1 MESEKKDQKTENKKE
16 EKAEEKK
23 EEKKEEKVIA
33 QVIKEETAEDLELA
47 EQRKEQQKL
56 FLLYAQ
62 FNNPEKLNELVQV
75 VNINCEDENR
85 WTALMHGCAQGHE
98 EIVRILLK
106 RKAVLD
112 PSSILASSL
121 GEDKLDSDF
130 DKETEEKP
138 KQYTPLH
145 WAAHKGHLRVVWL
158 LLLHGYCLTDED
170 PFGNTPVHQ
179 AAAGAATN
187 IIECFLS
194 QGVDIEKK
202 NTRGHTPL
210 DMATDTDTRQLITKA
225 IAVKQCTVCK
235 SKFDFTNVRYYC
247 TKCFTFCCKNCK
259 ESMVVYETVESAE
272 KEKPICY
279 CKTCYS
285 DFKNCEKLL
294 DEALS
299 IQVFDRVDVI
309 YKTLEEKKFDAD
321 VKKFEKLKE
330 HHTSL
335 KCELEIRHFC
345 QSLEIIPN
353 YKTIKKSTHLLNE
366 MVRNANHKKI
376 KMTVAILTEVNE
388 CTKRLNAERNLRL
401 YLDSTPIEGVTE
413 EQRNELAEK
422 ITKAKENKVRAEY
435 TDEADIVLD
444 KMTRHIR
451 AKQILERFEAY
462 PVRTYPEP
470 EIIDPKKK
478 KVKKE
483 EKKVV
488 KKKKKKEPPFLI
500 PDWAGDLAEVIKE
513 VDTMNGLIKKPE
525 EAILDKEFLNKVN
538 TQLARFKKEVAYRKQ
553 LEAEAKSAAEAKAL
567 AKKQK
572 KKK

>member
-1 MESEKKDQKTENKKE
+1 MSDPEKKDEKTEDKKE
-16 EKAEEKK
+16 EEKK
-23 EEKKEEKVIA
+23 EEEKKEEKVA
-33 QVIKEETAEDLELA
+33 TQVAKEAETAEDLELA

-62 FNNPEKLNELVQV
+62 FNNAEKLSELVQAG

-85 WTALMHGCAQGHE
+85 WTALMHACAQGHE
-98 EIVRILLK
+98 EIARILLK

-112 PSSILASSL
+112 PSSILASAL
-121 GEDKLDSDF
+121 GEEKPDPEF
-130 DKETEEKP
+130 DKEAEEKP

-145 WAAHKGHLRVVWL
+145 WAAHKGHLRIVWL
-158 LLLHGYCLTDED
+158 LLLHGYSLTDED
-170 PFGNTPVHQ
+170 PVGNTPVHQ
-179 AAAGAATN
+179 AAAGGATK

-210 DMATDTDTRQLITKA
+210 DMATDADTRSLIVKA
-225 IAVKQCTVCK
+225 IAVKLCPICK
-235 SKFDFTNVRYYC
+235 SKFDFTNVRFYC
-247 TKCFTFCCKNCK
+247 SKCLTFSCKNCK
-259 ESMVVYETVESAE
+259 ESMVVYETVDSAE

-285 DFKNCEKLL
+285 DYKNCEKLL

-299 IQVFDRVDVI
+299 IQAFDRVDVI
-309 YKTLEEKKFDAD
+309 YRTLVDKKFDAD

-335 KCELEIRHFC
+335 KCELEIRQFC
-345 QSLEIIPN
+345 QSLEVIPN
-353 YKTIKKSTHLLNE
+353 YKTIKKSASLLND
-366 MVRNANHKKI
+366 MVREASRKKI
-376 KMTVAILTEVNE
+376 KMTVAILTEVND
-388 CTKRLNAERNLRL
+388 CTKRLLAERNLRL
-401 YLDSTPIEGVTE
+401 YVDSTPIEGVTE
-413 EQRNELAEK
+413 EQRNELAER
-422 ITKAKENKVRAEY
+422 ITKAKENKVREEY

-451 AKQILERFEAY
+451 ARQILERFEAY
-462 PVRTYPEP
+462 PVRNYPEP
-470 EIIDPKKK
+470 EVIDPKKK

-488 KKKKKKEPPFLI
+488 KKRKKEPPFLI

-513 VDTMNGLIKKPE
+513 VDAMNALIKKPE
-525 EAILDKEFLNKVN
+525 EIMLDKDFLDKVG
-538 TQLARFKKEVAYRKQ
+538 TQLARFKKEIAYRKQ
-553 LEAEAKSAAEAKAL
+553 LEAEAKAAAEAKAL
-567 AKKQK
+567 ARK
-572 KKK
+572 KKKK